1 MTRRLLVLVAL
12 ALVGVSSVTG
22 VGSVS
27 SVSADRNVSVAV
39 APDGEAY
46 LGLEWGAVDNGNREL
61 TVYNH
66 VSTDD
71 VDVTV
76 DGHTTKEAGPGSPAR
91 FTVGCGLQVTIT
103 ADSPDAW
110 IEATRSVDCPVSST
124 QMSNVTDTATSTP
137 TPKTATASV

>member
-1 MTRRLLVLVAL
+1 MSRRLLVLVAL

-27 SVSADRNVSVAV
+27 SVSADRTVSVAV

-46 LGLEWGAVDNGNREL
+46 LGIEFGAIDNGTREL

-76 DGHTTKEAGPGSPAR
+76 DGDPPKEAGPGSPAR
-91 FTVGCGLQVTIT
+91 FSVDCGLEVTIT
-103 ADSPDAW
+103 ADSPDAR

-124 QMSNVTDTATSTP
+124 QVSNVTDTATSTP
-137 TPKTATASV
+137 TPKPVNVSG

>member
-66 VSTDD
+66 LSTDD
-71 VDVTV
+71 VTVTV
-76 DGHTTKEAGPGSPAR
+76 DTDSKEAGPGSPAR